1 MTNQNNPTI
10 VYHIGAPYTDSD
22 QLIWSLRKDTRLLE
36 EKGVLLRRP
45 RVFRQFISQLVQRL
59 DGAEASDE
67 DQQALMHAIVR
78 DLDISRLILSDSSY
92 MGDPGEMLKGGGFF
106 VDVGPKVR
114 SVRQLFP
121 DVPGEIF
128 LCIRNPA
135 LLVPE
140 AFNARKDKDYERFTN
155 GADLM
160 SLRWSD
166 VVDRIQRANPDCP
179 ITVWCNEDTPII
191 WPAVLGKATG
201 IEDATRFAGE
211 LDIICS
217 IMTEDGG
224 ARLKAYLEAR
234 PQFSEKQRRSI
245 RTIFL
250 EKFVLEDAIEEEIDL
265 PGLTEAMVD
274 QISDA
279 YEEDVRMI
287 AEMPGVTFLSGVE

>member
-1 MTNQNNPTI
+1 MIKQNNPTI
-10 VYHIGAPYTDSD
+10 VYHIGAPYTDND
-22 QLIWSLRKDTRLLE
+22 QLVWSLRKDTRLLD

-45 RVFRQFISQLVQRL
+45 KAFRPLISQLLQRL
-59 DGAEASDE
+59 DGVEASTE
-67 DQQALMHAIVR
+67 DQQTLMGAIVK
-78 DLDISRLILSDSSY
+78 DLEISRLILSDPSY

-106 VDVGPKVR
+106 TDVGPRVR
-114 SVRQLFP
+114 SLRQLFP
-121 DVPGEIF
+121 DLPGEIF

-140 AFNARKDKDYERFTN
+140 AFNARKDKDYERFSN
-155 GADLM
+155 GADLL

-166 VVDRIQRANPDCP
+166 VIDRLLRANPDCP

-191 WPAVLGKATG
+191 WPVILGKVTG

-211 LDIICS
+211 LDIVRS

-224 ARLKAYLEAR
+224 ARLKAYLDAR
-234 PQFSEKQRRSI
+234 PQFTEKQRRSI

-265 PGLTEAMVD
+265 PGLTGAMVD
-274 QISDA
+274 QISDS

-287 AEMPGVTFLSGVE
+287 AEMPGVTFLSGGE

>member
-1 MTNQNNPTI
+1 MDMQSNPTI
-10 VYHIGAPYTDSD
+10 VYHIGAPFTDND
-22 QLIWSLRKDTRLLE
+22 QMIWSLRKDINLLVD
-36 EKGVLLRRP
+36 KGILLRRP
-45 RVFRQFISQLVQRL
+45 KAFRPLISQLMDRL
-59 DGAEASDE
+59 DGAEASTE
-67 DQQALMHAIVR
+67 DQQALLESIVK
-78 DLDISRLILSDSSY
+78 DLEISRLILSDASY

-106 VDVGPKVR
+106 ADVGPNVR
-114 SVRQLFP
+114 SLRQLFP

-140 AFNARKDKDYERFTN
+140 AFNALKDKDYERFSN
-155 GADLM
+155 GADLL

-166 VVDRIQRANPDCP
+166 VIDRLQRANPDCP

-191 WPAVLGKATG
+191 WPGILGKVTG

-224 ARLKAYLEAR
+224 ARLKAYLDAR
-234 PQFSEKQRRSI
+234 PQFTEKQRRSI

-265 PGLTEAMVD
+265 PGLTEAMAD
-274 QISDA
+274 QISEA
-279 YEEDVRMI
+279 YEDDVSVI
-287 AEMPGVTFLSGVE
+287 AQMPGVTFLSGGE

>member
-1 MTNQNNPTI
+1 VIKQNNPTI
-10 VYHIGAPYTDSD
+10 VYHIGAPYTDND
-22 QLIWSLRKDTRLLE
+22 QLVWSLRKDTRLLD

-45 RVFRQFISQLVQRL
+45 KAFRPLISQLLQRL
-59 DGAEASDE
+59 DGVEASTE
-67 DQQALMHAIVR
+67 DQQTLMGAIVK
-78 DLDISRLILSDSSY
+78 DLEISRLILSDPSY

-106 VDVGPKVR
+106 TDVGPRVR
-114 SVRQLFP
+114 SLRQLFP
-121 DVPGEIF
+121 DLPGEIF

-140 AFNARKDKDYERFTN
+140 AFNARKDKDYERFSN
-155 GADLM
+155 GADLL

-166 VVDRIQRANPDCP
+166 VIDRLLRANPDCP

-191 WPAVLGKATG
+191 WPVILGKVTG

-211 LDIICS
+211 LDIVRS

-224 ARLKAYLEAR
+224 ARLKAYLDAR
-234 PQFSEKQRRSI
+234 PQFTEKQRRSI

-265 PGLTEAMVD
+265 PGLTGAMVD
-274 QISDA
+274 QISDS

-287 AEMPGVTFLSGVE
+287 AEMPGVTFLSGGE